1 MDGSLFIAKRIRNKG
16 RIAMIVIAVSF
27 FVMIISIAVSSGF
40 RQEIRQGLTSMGGDI
55 QLSTIRMDYLDEK
68 SPVSTDQSYIAD
80 ISEMDEVEGIEPV
93 VYRAGIAKTADNIYG
108 VLLKGISGTAFERTG
123 VNIDDSLQLAVAIP
137 SSLSEVSGLEVGD
150 RMLTYFVG
158 EKVKARQFVISQIYE
173 PLLKTDDRYLIYADI
188 DDMRRL
194 NGWSDTDASMLE
206 VILKDDSKDIGE
218 IDDIAGEMGA
228 LIYAGADETDD
239 DLIAYSVSSR
249 YPQIFDWLNL
259 IDFNVFFIIVLMV
272 IVAGVNMIS
281 GLLILIFENIS
292 MIGLLK
298 SLGMRDRS
306 IAKVFLASSSVLVLK
321 GMAVGNI
328 LAVAFCAVQNVTH
341 FLRLNPEN
349 YFLSFVPCHLDFG
362 SILIYDVAAFVAIM
376 LLLLIPSLYISR
388 IDPAETV
395 RMK

>member
-68 SPVSTDQSYIAD
+68 SPVSTDQSFLAD

-321 GMAVGNI
+321 GMTVGNI

>member
-228 LIYAGADETDD
+228 LIYAGADESDD

>member
-68 SPVSTDQSYIAD
+68 SPVSTDQSFLAD

>member
-93 VYRAGIAKTADNIYG
+93 VYRAGIAKAADNIYG